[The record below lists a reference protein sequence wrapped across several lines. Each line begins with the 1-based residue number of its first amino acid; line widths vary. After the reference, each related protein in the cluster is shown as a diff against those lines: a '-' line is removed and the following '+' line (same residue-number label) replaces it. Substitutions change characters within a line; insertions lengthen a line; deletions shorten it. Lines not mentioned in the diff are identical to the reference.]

1 MNQEP
6 ILTLNLDVEEVNKIL
21 TGLDY
26 YKRDVEGLAQKIV
39 QVSQIQINEHNKK
52 IQEEQ
57 EKTEKEINKKNRE
70 GENK

>member
-6 ILTLNLDVEEVNKIL
+6 ILTLSLCVEEVNEIL

-26 YKRDVEGLAQKIV
+26 YKKEVEGLSQKIV
-39 QVSQIQINEHNKK
+39 QVSQIQINEYNKK
-52 IQEEQ
+52 IQEKQ

>member
-57 EKTEKEINKKNRE
+57 EKAEKENGKKDKEGGNK
-70 GENK
+70 

>member
-26 YKRDVEGLAQKIV
+26 YQRDIEGLAQKIV
-39 QVSQIQINEHNKK
+39 QVSQIQINEHNQK
-52 IQEEQ
+52 IKEEQ
-57 EKTEKEINKKNRE
+57 EKAEKENGKKNKE

>member
-6 ILTLNLDVEEVNKIL
+6 ILTLSLGVEEVNKIL

-26 YKRDVEGLAQKIV
+26 YKKDVEGLAQKIV
-39 QVSQIQINEHNKK
+39 QVSQIQINEHNRKL
-52 IQEEQ
+52 QEEQ
-57 EKTEKEINKKNRE
+57 GKAEKEANKKNKE

>member
-6 ILTLNLDVEEVNKIL
+6 ILTLSLGVEEVNKIL

-26 YKRDVEGLAQKIV
+26 YKNDVEGLAQKIV
-39 QVSQIQINEHNKK
+39 QVSQIQINEHNRRLK
-52 IQEEQ
+52 EEQ
-57 EKTEKEINKKNRE
+57 EKAEKEANKKNKE

>member
-6 ILTLNLDVEEVNKIL
+6 ILTLSLGVEEVNKIL

-26 YKRDVEGLAQKIV
+26 YKKDVEGLAQKIV
-39 QVSQIQINEHNKK
+39 QVSQIQINEHNRK

>member
-6 ILTLNLDVEEVNKIL
+6 ILTLSLGVEEVNKIL
-21 TGLDY
+21 T
-26 YKRDVEGLAQKIV
+26 GLAQKIV

-52 IQEEQ
+52 LQEEQ
-57 EKTEKEINKKNRE
+57 EKAEKEANKKNKE

>member
-6 ILTLNLDVEEVNKIL
+6 ILTLSLGVEEVNKIL

-26 YKRDVEGLAQKIV
+26 YKKDVEGLAQKIV
-39 QVSQIQINEHNKK
+39 QISQIQINEHNRKL
-52 IQEEQ
+52 QEEQ
-57 EKTEKEINKKNRE
+57 EKAEKEANKKNKE